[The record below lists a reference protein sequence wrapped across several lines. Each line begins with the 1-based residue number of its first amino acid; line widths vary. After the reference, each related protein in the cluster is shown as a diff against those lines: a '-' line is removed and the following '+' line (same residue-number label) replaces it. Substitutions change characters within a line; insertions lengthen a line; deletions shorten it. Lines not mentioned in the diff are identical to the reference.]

1 MITVNNITL
10 QFGKKP
16 LFKDV
21 SLKFTPGNCYGII
34 GANGA
39 GKSTFL
45 KILSGVIEPQKGDVQ
60 IDSKMRMAVLE
71 QDQFKFDDE
80 KVLDTVIMGHKE
92 LYELSKVRDELYS
105 KTEFTEEEGMKMG
118 EVEAEFA
125 EMNGYEAEAEAG
137 MLLSGLGLPEE
148 SHELKMGELEAGDKI
163 KVLLAQA
170 LFGNPDIL
178 LLDEPTNNLDIN
190 AKNWLEDFLI
200 NFNNTVLVVSH
211 DRHFLNTV
219 CTHITDIDFGQ
230 INMFAGNYEFWLRAS
245 QLSMKQKKDQNKKSE
260 DKIKELKEFI
270 SRFSANAS
278 KAKQATARKKMID
291 KLTIDNIPHTSRRF
305 PYIEF
310 KAEREVGN
318 IVLNIN
324 NISKEVDGEL
334 LINDFSLQVNPK
346 DKIAFVGKN
355 DLAKTV
361 LFDILMGEMEQDN
374 GTIEWGQTIT
384 PSYFPK
390 ENSKYFQT
398 DLPITDWLR
407 QYSDDNDETY
417 IRSFLGR
424 MLFSGED
431 ALKPVNV
438 LSGGEKVRCMLS
450 KMMMES
456 ANVLVADEPT
466 NHLDLESISALND
479 GLIKYDQVLLF
490 SSHDHQLM
498 QSTANRIVEIGPNG
512 FIDKMT
518 TYDEYMSDEEI
529 KERRKEIYEESV
541 KED

>member
-10 QFGKKP
+10 AFGKKP

-34 GANGA
+34 GANGS

-45 KILSGVIEPQKGDVQ
+45 KILAGDIEPQKGDIQ
-60 IDSKMRMAVLE
+60 IGSKLRMAVLE
-71 QDQFKFDDE
+71 QDQFKFDNE
-80 KVLDTVIMGHKE
+80 KVVDTVIMGHTE
-92 LYELSKVRDELYS
+92 LYKLMKLRDELYA

-118 EVEAEFA
+118 EVEADFA
-125 EMNGYEAEAEAG
+125 EMNGYEAEAEAS
-137 MLLSGLGLPEE
+137 MLLSGLGVAEDLH
-148 SHELKMGELEAGDKI
+148 SSLMKDLEAGDKI

-178 LLDEPTNNLDIN
+178 LLDEPTNNLDISS
-190 AKNWLEDFLI
+190 KNWLEEFLM

-219 CTHITDIDFGQ
+219 CTHITDIDYGQ

-245 QLSMKQKKDQNKKSE
+245 QLSLKQTKDQNKKSE
-260 DKIKELKEFI
+260 DKIKELKDFI

-291 KLTIDNIPHTSRRF
+291 KLTVENIPHTSRRF

-310 KAEREVGN
+310 KPEREVGN
-318 IVLNIN
+318 IVLNVEN
-324 NISKEVDGEL
+324 LSKTIDGEV
-334 LINDFSLQVNPK
+334 IFKDFNMIVNPK

-361 LFDILMGEMEQDN
+361 LFDIIMGEMEPDS
-374 GTIEWGQTIT
+374 GSIEWGQTIT

-390 ENSKYFQT
+390 ENSEFFQRS
-398 DLPITDWLR
+398 LPITDWLR
-407 QYSDDNDETY
+407 QYSKDNDETY

-450 KMMMES
+450 KMMMEG

-479 GLIKYDQVLLF
+479 GLVKFDQVMLF

-498 QSTANRIVEIGPNG
+498 ESTANRIVEIGPNG

-518 TYDEYMSDEEI
+518 TYDEYMSDSEI
-529 KERRKEIYEESV
+529 KERRKEIYEIAIVE
-541 KED
+541 

>member
-1 MITVNNITL
+1 MITVNNISL
-10 QFGKKP
+10 AFGKRP

-21 SLKFTPGNCYGII
+21 NLKFTPGNCYGII

-45 KILSGVIEPQKGDVQ
+45 KILAGEIEPQKGDIQ

-71 QDQFKFDDE
+71 QDQFKFDNE

-92 LYELSKVRDELYS
+92 LYDLMKLRDELYS

-118 EVEAEFA
+118 EVEADFA

-137 MLLSGLGLPEE
+137 MLLSGLGIAEE
-148 SHELKMGELEAGDKI
+148 LHTSLMKDLEAGDKI

-190 AKNWLEDFLI
+190 SKNWLEEFLI

-245 QLSMKQKKDQNKKSE
+245 QLSLKQTKDQNKKAE

-291 KLTIDNIPHTSRRF
+291 KLTVENIPHTSRKF

-310 KAEREVGN
+310 KADREVGN
-318 IVLNIN
+318 IVLNIEN
-324 NISKEVDGEL
+324 LSKTIDGEVL
-334 LINDFSLQVNPK
+334 FKDFTMQVNPK

-355 DLAKTV
+355 DVAKSAF
-361 LFDILMGEMEQDN
+361 FDIIMGELEQDS
-374 GTIEWGQTIT
+374 GKIEWGQTIKT
-384 PSYFPK
+384 SYFPK
-390 ENSKYFQT
+390 ENSEFFDSY
-398 DLPITDWLR
+398 LPITDWLR
-407 QYSDDNDETY
+407 QYSKDSEETY

-450 KMMMES
+450 KMMMEG

-479 GLIKYDQVLLF
+479 GLVKYNQVLLF
-490 SSHDHQLM
+490 SSHDHQLIE
-498 QSTANRIVEIGPNG
+498 STANRIIELGPNG

-518 TYDEYMSDEEI
+518 TYDEYVKDPEI
-529 KERRKEIYEESV
+529 QERRKEIYATTVEE
-541 KED
+541 

>member
-1 MITVNNITL
+1 MIAVNNITL
-10 QFGKKP
+10 AFGKRA

-45 KILSGVIEPQKGDVQ
+45 KILSGEIEPQKGDIQ
-60 IDSKMRMAVLE
+60 IDSKLRMAVLE
-71 QDQFKFDDE
+71 QNQFKFDEE
-80 KVLDTVIMGHKE
+80 KAIDTVIMGHRQLFE
-92 LYELSKVRDELYS
+92 LMKLRDELYA
-105 KTEFTEEEGMKMG
+105 KTEYTEEDGMKMA
-118 EVEAEFA
+118 EVEADFA
-125 EMNGYEAEAEAG
+125 EMNGYEAEAEAA
-137 MLLSGLGLPEE
+137 MLLSGLGVAEE
-148 SHELKMGELEAGDKI
+148 SHNAKMKDLEAGDKI
-163 KVLLAQA
+163 KILLAQA

-178 LLDEPTNNLDIN
+178 LLDEPTNNLDISS
-190 AKNWLEDFLI
+190 KKWLEEFLI

-245 QLSMKQKKDQNKKSE
+245 QLSMKQMKDANKKAE
-260 DKIKELKEFI
+260 DKIKELKDFI

-291 KLTIDNIPHTSRRF
+291 KLTVENIPHTSRRF

-310 KAEREVGN
+310 KPDREVGN
-318 IVLNIN
+318 IVLNLTDITKT
-324 NISKEVDGEL
+324 IDGEIL
-334 LINDFSLQVNPK
+334 LKDFSLQVNPK
-346 DKIAFVGKN
+346 DKIAFVGK
-355 DLAKTV
+355 DDVAKST
-361 LFDILMGEMEQDN
+361 LFEIIMGKLQADSGE
-374 GTIEWGQTIT
+374 IEWGQTIT

-390 ENSKYFQT
+390 ENSEFFQRSI
-398 DLPITDWLR
+398 PITDWLR
-407 QYSDDNDETY
+407 QFSKDNDETY

-431 ALKPVNV
+431 ALKSVNV

-456 ANVLVADEPT
+456 ANVLVLDEPT

-498 QSTANRIVEIGPNG
+498 QSTANRIIELGPNG
-512 FIDKMT
+512 FIDKMI
-518 TYDEYMSDEEI
+518 TYDEYMNDPEI
-529 KERRKEIYEESV
+529 AERRKEIYQTEV
-541 KED
+541 TN

>member
-10 QFGKKP
+10 AFGKKP

-45 KILSGVIEPQKGDVQ
+45 KILAGEIEPQKGDIQ
-60 IDSKMRMAVLE
+60 IGSKMRMAVLQ
-71 QDQFKFDDE
+71 QDQFKFDND
-80 KVLDTVIMGHKE
+80 KVVDTVIMGHTD
-92 LYELSKVRDELYS
+92 LYKLMKLRDELYA

-118 EVEAEFA
+118 EVEADFA
-125 EMNGYEAEAEAG
+125 EMNGYEAEAEAS
-137 MLLSGLGLPEE
+137 MLLSGLGVPEDLH
-148 SHELKMGELEAGDKI
+148 SSLMKDLEAGDKI

-190 AKNWLEDFLI
+190 SKNWLEEFLI

-219 CTHITDIDFGQ
+219 CTHITDIDYGQ

-245 QLSMKQKKDQNKKSE
+245 QLSLRQTKDSNKKSE
-260 DKIKELKEFI
+260 DKIKELKDFI

-278 KAKQATARKKMID
+278 KARQATARKKMID
-291 KLTIDNIPHTSRRF
+291 KLTIENIPHTSRRF

-310 KAEREVGN
+310 KPDREVGN
-318 IVLNIN
+318 IVLNIEN
-324 NISKEVDGEL
+324 LSKTIDGEV
-334 LINDFSLQVNPK
+334 IFKDFNLQVNPK

-361 LFDILMGEMEQDN
+361 FFDIIMGEMQPDT

-390 ENSKYFQT
+390 ENSEFFNRN
-398 DLPITDWLR
+398 LPITDWLR
-407 QYSDDNDETY
+407 QFSKDSDETY

-431 ALKPVNV
+431 ALKSVNV

-450 KMMMES
+450 KMMMEG

-479 GLIKYDQVLLF
+479 GLIKFDQVMLF
-490 SSHDHQLM
+490 SSHDHQM
-498 QSTANRIVEIGPNG
+498 MESTANRIIEIGPNG
-512 FIDKMT
+512 FIDRMSS
-518 TYDEYMSDEEI
+518 YDEYMNDPEL
-529 KERRKEIYEESV
+529 KERRKEIYETSLE
-541 KED
+541 E

>member
-10 QFGKKP
+10 AFGKKP

-45 KILSGVIEPQKGDVQ
+45 KILAGEIEPQKGDIQ
-60 IDSKMRMAVLE
+60 IGSKMRMAVLE
-71 QDQFKFDDE
+71 QDQFKFDND
-80 KVLDTVIMGHKE
+80 KVVDTVIMGHTD
-92 LYELSKVRDELYS
+92 LYKLMKLRDELYA

-118 EVEAEFA
+118 EVEADFA
-125 EMNGYEAEAEAG
+125 EMNGYEAEAEAS
-137 MLLSGLGLPEE
+137 MLLSGLGVPENLHD
-148 SHELKMGELEAGDKI
+148 SLMKDLEAGDKI

-190 AKNWLEDFLI
+190 SKNWLEEFLI

-219 CTHITDIDFGQ
+219 CTHITDIDYGQ

-245 QLSMKQKKDQNKKSE
+245 QLSLRQTKDSNKKSE
-260 DKIKELKEFI
+260 DKIKELKDFI

-278 KAKQATARKKMID
+278 KARQATARKKMID
-291 KLTIDNIPHTSRRF
+291 KLTIENIPHTSRRF

-310 KAEREVGN
+310 KPDREVGN
-318 IVLNIN
+318 IVLNIEN
-324 NISKEVDGEL
+324 LSKTIDGEV
-334 LINDFSLQVNPK
+334 IFKDFNLQVNPK

-361 LFDILMGEMEQDN
+361 FFDIIMGEMQPDT

-390 ENSKYFQT
+390 ENSEFFNRN
-398 DLPITDWLR
+398 LPITDWLR
-407 QYSDDNDETY
+407 QFSKDSDETY

-431 ALKPVNV
+431 ALKSVNV

-450 KMMMES
+450 KMMMEG

-479 GLIKYDQVLLF
+479 GLIKFDQVMLF
-490 SSHDHQLM
+490 SSHDHQM
-498 QSTANRIVEIGPNG
+498 MESTANRIIEIGPNG
-512 FIDKMT
+512 FIDRMSS
-518 TYDEYMSDEEI
+518 YDEYMNDPEL
-529 KERRKEIYEESV
+529 KERRKEIYETALAE
-541 KED
+541 

>member
-10 QFGKKP
+10 AFGKKP

-45 KILSGVIEPQKGDVQ
+45 KILAGDIEPQKGDVQ
-60 IDSKMRMAVLE
+60 IGSKMRMAVLQ
-71 QDQFKFDDE
+71 QDQFKFDNE
-80 KVLDTVIMGHKE
+80 KVVDTVIMGHTE
-92 LYELSKVRDELYS
+92 LYNLMKLRDELYS

-118 EVEAEFA
+118 EVEADFA

-137 MLLSGLGLPEE
+137 MLLSGLGVAEDLHD
-148 SHELKMGELEAGDKI
+148 SLMKDLEAGDKI

-190 AKNWLEDFLI
+190 SKNWLEEFLI

-245 QLSMKQKKDQNKKSE
+245 QLSLKQTKDSNKKAE
-260 DKIKELKEFI
+260 DKIKELKDFI

-291 KLTIDNIPHTSRRF
+291 KLTVENIPHTSRRF

-310 KAEREVGN
+310 KPDREVGN
-318 IVLNIN
+318 IVLNIEN
-324 NISKEVDGEL
+324 LSKTIDGEV
-334 LINDFSLQVNPK
+334 IFKDFNLQVNPK

-355 DLAKTV
+355 DVAKTV
-361 LFDILMGEMEQDN
+361 FFDIIMGELEPDT
-374 GTIEWGQTIT
+374 GTIEWGQTIKS
-384 PSYFPK
+384 SYFPK
-390 ENSKYFQT
+390 ENSEFFNSY
-398 DLPITDWLR
+398 LPITDWLR
-407 QYSDDNDETY
+407 QYSNESDETY
-417 IRSFLGR
+417 IRGFLGR

-450 KMMMES
+450 KMMMEG

-479 GLIKYDQVLLF
+479 GLVKYDQVLLF

-498 QSTANRIVEIGPNG
+498 ESTANRIIEIGPYG

-518 TYDEYMSDEEI
+518 TYDEYVKDADI
-529 KERRKEIYEESV
+529 KERRKEIYSAPVEE
-541 KED
+541 

>member
-10 QFGKKP
+10 AFGKRP

-21 SLKFTPGNCYGII
+21 NLKFTPGNCYGII
-34 GANGA
+34 GANGS

-45 KILSGVIEPQKGDVQ
+45 KIIAGEIEPQKGEVQ
-60 IDSKMRMAVLE
+60 IGSNLRMAVLE
-71 QDQFKFDDE
+71 QDQFKFDE
-80 KVLDTVIMGHKE
+80 VKVLDTVIMGHKE
-92 LYELSKVRDELYS
+92 LFELMKLRDELYS
-105 KTEFTEEEGMKMG
+105 KTEYTEEDGMKMA

-125 EMNGYEAEAEAG
+125 EMNGYEAEAEAA
-137 MLLSGLGLPEE
+137 MLLSGLGLDEGN
-148 SHELKMGELEAGDKI
+148 HNIKMKDLEAGDKI

-190 AKNWLEDFLI
+190 SKNWLEEFLI

-245 QLSMKQKKDQNKKSE
+245 QLSMKQMKDSNKKAE
-260 DKIKELKEFI
+260 DKIKELKDFI

-291 KLTIDNIPHTSRRF
+291 KLTVENIPHTSRRF

-310 KAEREVGN
+310 KPDREVGN
-318 IVLNIN
+318 IVLNLN
-324 NISKEVDGEL
+324 NISKTIDGEVIL
-334 LINDFSLQVNPK
+334 KDFTLHVNPK

-355 DLAKTV
+355 DVAKTT
-361 LFDILMGEMEQDN
+361 LFDIIMGEIQPDS

-390 ENSKYFQT
+390 ENSKFFQRN
-398 DLPITDWLR
+398 LPITDWLR
-407 QYSDDNDETY
+407 QYSKDNDETY

-450 KMMMES
+450 KMMMEG

-498 QSTANRIVEIGPNG
+498 ESTANRIIELGPNG
-512 FIDKMT
+512 YIDKMI
-518 TYDEYMSDEEI
+518 TYDEYINDPEI
-529 KERRKEIYEESV
+529 KERRKEIYEFA
-541 KED
+541 